1 MPKIF
6 YFIISEARQTVR
18 LDKFLANQLKQSLIS
33 REKIKKA
40 ILQGKVKVNEKIVN
54 SPNFSLN
61 QNSEICFSEATKNEI
76 KINPADI
83 ELNIIFEDNDIII
96 INKQAGLTVHP
107 GAGNQ
112 NNTLVNAL
120 IARNSNLSTI
130 SGAERPG
137 IVHRLDKNTSGLM
150 IIAKNDQAHLHLT
163 KQLQDRSLS
172 RKYYALIWGMLNPE
186 QGVIENS
193 LARSSRNR
201 KLIEV
206 TLNKGKKAITLYQ
219 TKKNFFNGAI
229 SLIECQLK
237 TGRTHQIRVHMSNLG
252 HPILGDPEYGNN
264 QKKLNRY
271 FNHKEDEILF
281 NFQRQALHAFYLSFI
296 HPTKNKLYEFSL
308 ELPEDML
315 SIIKQLKQKN

>member
-6 YFIISEARQTVR
+6 SFIISEANQTVR
-18 LDKFLANQLKQSLIS
+18 LDKFLTNQLKQSLIS

-40 ILQGKVKVNEKIVN
+40 ILQGKVKVNEKIIT

-61 QNSEICFSEATKNEI
+61 QNSEICFSEATKTEI

-172 RKYYALIWGMLNPE
+172 RKYYALIW
-186 QGVIENS
+186 
-193 LARSSRNR
+193 
-201 KLIEV
+201 
-206 TLNKGKKAITLYQ
+206 
-219 TKKNFFNGAI
+219 
-229 SLIECQLK
+229 EC
-237 TGRTHQIRVHMSNLG
+237 
-252 HPILGDPEYGNN
+252 
-264 QKKLNRY
+264 
-271 FNHKEDEILF
+271 
-281 NFQRQALHAFYLSFI
+281 
-296 HPTKNKLYEFSL
+296 
-308 ELPEDML
+308 
-315 SIIKQLKQKN
+315 